1 MPLVVGVPKEVK
13 PMEGRIAL
21 TPDAV
26 ADLVA
31 DGVEVYVQ
39 SAAGLLSGYDDAAYA
54 GAGASLVP
62 DAATLYGKAQLV
74 VKVKEPVEAD
84 LIHLRADHLLFCY
97 LHLAPNPVLTQAL
110 VARQLT
116 AVAFETVEVNG
127 RLPLLAPMSEI
138 AGRVSVQ
145 AAAHY
150 LHGSMGGSGLL
161 LGGVAG
167 TAKGRV
173 VVLGAG
179 MAGKNAAQVAAGL
192 GAEVLVFD
200 KSTEAL
206 REVER
211 LSPLIKGLYMSGATL
226 RDCLRSTDILV
237 GAVLVPGAK
246 APKLVTRDMVSLM
259 PKGSVIVDI
268 SIDQG
273 GCIETMRVTDYRHP
287 VFVEE
292 GVVHMGVAN
301 LPGAVPKTSTAAL
314 SGVIAP
320 YVHLLAHGRLDENPA
335 LKKGINVRA
344 GVIVHPA
351 ILQN

>member
-1 MPLVVGVPKEVK
+1 MPLVVGVPKEIK

-31 DGVEVYVQ
+31 EGITVLVQ
-39 SAAGLLSGYDDAAYA
+39 ASAGDLSGFDDDAYRRAGARLVDDAAA
-54 GAGASLVP
+54 
-62 DAATLYGKAQLV
+62 LYGNAQLI
-74 VKVKEPVEAD
+74 VKVKEPVEGD
-84 LIHLRADHLLFCY
+84 LQHLRSDHLLFCY

-110 VARQLT
+110 LSKKLT
-116 AVAFETVEVNG
+116 GVAFETVEVNG

-138 AGRVSVQ
+138 AGRVAVQ
-145 AAAHY
+145 AASHY
-150 LHGSMGGSGLL
+150 LHGSMGGCGLL

-167 TAKGRV
+167 TSRGRV

-179 MAGKNAAQVAAGL
+179 MAGKNAAQVAAAL

-200 KSTEAL
+200 KNTDAL
-206 REVER
+206 REVEKF
-211 LSPLIKGLYMSGATL
+211 SPLIKGLYMSGAAL
-226 RDCLRSTDILV
+226 RACLPDTDILV
-237 GAVLVPGAK
+237 GAVLVPGAR
-246 APKLVTRDMVSLM
+246 APKLVTRELVKLM

-273 GCIETMRVTDYRHP
+273 GCVETMRVTDYRNP

-301 LPGAVPKTSTAAL
+301 LPGAVPKTSAAAL

-320 YVHLLAHGRLDENPA
+320 YVHLLAHGKLDESIS
-335 LKKGINVRA
+335 LQKGVNVRA

>member
-1 MPLVVGVPKEVK
+1 MPLVVGVPKEIK

-26 ADLVA
+26 SDLVSE
-31 DGVEVYVQ
+31 GVAVWVQTSAGAMSGFDDQAYVH
-39 SAAGLLSGYDDAAYA
+39 AGANIASDAAE
-54 GAGASLVP
+54 
-62 DAATLYGKAQLV
+62 LYGKSQLI
-74 VKVKEPVEAD
+74 VKVKEPIAGD
-84 LIHLRADHLLFCY
+84 LPHLRADHLLFCY
-97 LHLAPNPVLTQAL
+97 LHLAPNPELTRAL
-110 VARQLT
+110 LEKQLT
-116 AVAFETVEVNG
+116 AIAFETVEVNG

-145 AAAHY
+145 AACHY
-150 LHGSMGGSGLL
+150 LHGAMGGSGLL

-167 TAKGRV
+167 TQRGRV

-179 MAGKNAAQVAAGL
+179 MAGKNAAQVAASL

-200 KSTEAL
+200 KNTDAL
-206 REVER
+206 RDVER
-211 LSPLIKGLYMSGATL
+211 LSPLIKGLYMSVATL
-226 RDCLRSTDILV
+226 KEALPQTDILI
-237 GAVLVPGAK
+237 GAVLVPGAR
-246 APKLVTRDMVSLM
+246 APKLVTREMVRLM
-259 PKGSVIVDI
+259 PRGSVIVDI

-273 GCIETMRVTDYRHP
+273 GCIETMRVTDYRSP
-287 VFVEE
+287 TFVEE

-314 SGVIAP
+314 SGVISP
-320 YVHLLAHGRLDENPA
+320 YVQLLAHGRAEHNTPLQ
-335 LKKGINVRA
+335 KGVNVRG

>member
-13 PMEGRIAL
+13 PMEGRVAL

-26 ADLVA
+26 ADLIA
-31 DGVEVYVQ
+31 DGISVLIQ
-39 SAAGLLSGYDDAAYA
+39 G
-54 GAGASLVP
+54 GAGKNSGFEDESYLKVGARI
-62 DAATLYGKAQLV
+62 AADPEALYRDAQLV
-74 VKVKEPVEAD
+74 VKVKEPLESD
-84 LIHLRADHLLFCY
+84 LQYLRVDHLLFCY
-97 LHLAPNPVLTQAL
+97 LHLAPNPALTRAL
-110 VARQLT
+110 IEKKLT

-145 AAAHY
+145 AACHY
-150 LHGSMGGSGLL
+150 LHASMGGGGML
-161 LGGVAG
+161 LGGIPG
-167 TAKGRV
+167 TKKGRV

-179 MAGKNAAQVAAGL
+179 MAGKNAASVAAGL

-200 KSTEAL
+200 KNADAL
-206 REVER
+206 RDVEKLDPR
-211 LSPLIKGLYMSGATL
+211 IQGLYMSISAL
-226 RDCLRSTDILV
+226 KAYLPDTDVLI

-246 APKLVTRDMVSLM
+246 APKLVTRDMVKLM
-259 PKGSVIVDI
+259 KEGSVIVDI

-273 GCIETMRVTDYRHP
+273 GCVETMRATDYRNP
-287 VFVEE
+287 VYVEE

-314 SGVIAP
+314 SGAIAP
-320 YVHLLAHGRLDENPA
+320 YVHLLAHHQLDKHAA
-335 LKKGINVRA
+335 LKTGINVRD
-344 GVIVHPA
+344 GLIVHPA